1 MIGWASNVVVS
12 VMVFVLAV
20 FCLTGCQSQSGSGAK
35 ESLMYE
41 HVATWDAASVGTELD
56 KILGVGIDSKGR
68 VYATAGKGKKGVL
81 VFDAEGKVVDSWGE
95 GFVDK
100 HGLRV
105 IDDKV
110 WVTDRERQV
119 VMEFTL
125 GGKLLRTLGTEGKS
139 GLGENE
145 FNKPSDVAIGAGG
158 DIYISDGYA
167 NSRVMR
173 FGADG
178 KFKQSW
184 GSKGDGPGE
193 FDLVHNIA
201 IDKKGR
207 VYIAD
212 RENRRV
218 QIFDADGKFLN
229 EWKHLGKV
237 FGLYID
243 DKGRVYTTDGES
255 NNVYVVSEKGEVLS
269 KFGKTGDGPGEF
281 RMAHSIT
288 LDKKGNIYVTE
299 GDGMRIQVFAP
310 TE

>member
-1 MIGWASNVVVS
+1 
-12 VMVFVLAV
+12 
-20 FCLTGCQSQSGSGAK
+20 
-35 ESLMYE
+35 MYE
-41 HVATWDAASVGTELD
+41 HVATWDAASVGVELD
-56 KILGVGIDSKGR
+56 KILGIGIDSKGR
-68 VYATAGKGKKGVL
+68 VYATAGAGEKGVL
-81 VFDAEGKVVDSWGE
+81 VFDAAGKVVDSWGE

-110 WVTDRERQV
+110 WVTDRERQI

-125 GGKLLRTLGTEGKS
+125 DGKLLRTLGTEGKS

-145 FNKPSDVAIGAGG
+145 FNKPSDVAIGPGG

-173 FGADG
+173 FGANG

-193 FDLVHNIA
+193 FDLVHNVA
-201 IDKKGR
+201 IDKKGK

-212 RENRRV
+212 RENNRV
-218 QIFDADGKFLN
+218 QIFDADGKFLDQ
-229 EWKHLGKV
+229 WRHLGKV

-243 DKGRVYTTDGES
+243 EKTRVYTTDGES
-255 NNVYVVSEKGEVLS
+255 NNVYVVNEQGEVLS
-269 KFGKTGDGPGEF
+269 KFGETGDGPGEF

-288 LDKKGNIYVTE
+288 LDKKGNVYVAE
-299 GDGMRIQVFAP
+299 GDGMRIQVF
-310 TE
+310 TLKK